1 MLKYCVLLHCFS
13 FSEVEA
19 CWVQQKIIETEDED
33 SVFVVPRSE
42 IVSDNDDFFERVL
55 DVSE

>member
-1 MLKYCVLLHCFS
+1 MLKHCVLLHCFS

-42 IVSDNDDFFERVL
+42 IVSDNDDFFESVL
-55 DVSE
+55 DVS